1 MEIFRDFVFDSAHRL
16 DHLPPGHKCAR
27 MHGHTYR
34 VRVHLDGDLHPTI
47 GWVVD
52 FAIVKR
58 IVNEVLD
65 PLDHHVLNE
74 IEGLEQPTA
83 EHIVLHLWRELK
95 PRLPELCRLTL
106 WENPTNAVTYAGE
119 PVRYRPVE
127 AD

>member
-16 DHLPPGHKCAR
+16 NHLPPGHKCAR

-34 VRVHLDGDLHPTI
+34 LRVHLDGPLDPVV

-52 FAIVKR
+52 FAIVKK
-58 IVNEVLD
+58 VVGEVLD

-83 EHIVLHLWRELK
+83 EHIVLYLWRQLQ

-106 WENPTNAVTYAGE
+106 WENPTNAVSYAGE
-119 PVRYRPVE
+119 PVATRPV